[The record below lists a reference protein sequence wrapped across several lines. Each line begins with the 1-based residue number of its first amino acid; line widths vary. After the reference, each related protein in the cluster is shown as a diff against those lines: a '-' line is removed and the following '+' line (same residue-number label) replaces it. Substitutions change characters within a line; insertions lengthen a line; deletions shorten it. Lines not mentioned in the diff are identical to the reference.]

1 MFFKPFVI
9 NQAIITDKA
18 SPSKLACNS
27 QTLCFHKDAR
37 DLALGMVL
45 AGIQTRQVKRM
56 VPAGRRMQRT
66 RSSQVGTVSFSV

>member
-9 NQAIITDKA
+9 NQAIIMDKA

-37 DLALGMVL
+37 DRTLDIVL
-45 AGIQTRQVKRM
+45 AGI
-56 VPAGRRMQRT
+56 
-66 RSSQVGTVSFSV
+66 